1 MENILLKDRVVKFS
15 SDVIDVCKLL
25 EQRKQPTIAKQLLRS
40 ATSIGACVHESQHAE
55 SPDDFIHKMKIACKE
70 AAETNYWF
78 QIAQKLIDIKPELHE
93 ELTII
98 YKMINKSITTAR
110 TNKLNPKH

>member
-1 MENILLKDRVVKFS
+1 MEQIMLKDRVVKFS
-15 SDVIDVCKLL
+15 VEVIDVCNLL
-25 EQRKQPTIAKQLLRS
+25 EQRKHPTIAKQLLRS
-40 ATSIGACVHESQHAE
+40 ATSIGACIHESQHAE

-78 QIAQKLIDIKPELHE
+78 QIAAKLINLNPKLQED
-93 ELTII
+93 LTII

-110 TNKLNPKH
+110 TNKLNPNH

>member
-1 MENILLKDRVVKFS
+1 MENILLKDRVVKLS
-15 SDVIDVCKLL
+15 LDVIDICKLL

-40 ATSIGACVHESQHAE
+40 ATSIGACVYESQHAE

-70 AAETNYWF
+70 AGETNYWF
-78 QIAQKLIDIKPELHE
+78 QIAQKLIDIKPELQE
-93 ELTII
+93 DLTII

-110 TNKLNPKH
+110 TNKLNPKN

>member
-15 SDVIDVCKLL
+15 LDVIDICKLL
-25 EQRKQPTIAKQLLRS
+25 EQRKQPTIAKQLMRS

-55 SPDDFIHKMKIACKE
+55 RPDDFIHKMKIACKE
-70 AAETNYWF
+70 AGETNYWF

>member
-1 MENILLKDRVVKFS
+1 MEKMLLKERVVKFS
-15 SDVIDVCKLL
+15 VDVIDICKLL
-25 EQRKQPTIAKQLLRS
+25 DQQKQQTISKQLLRS
-40 ATSIGACVHESQHAE
+40 ATPIGACIHESQHAE

-78 QIAQKLIDIKPELHE
+78 QIAQKLVTIKPDLQED
-93 ELTII
+93 LTII

>member
-1 MENILLKDRVVKFS
+1 MLKDRVVKFS
-15 SDVIDVCKLL
+15 VEVIDVCKLL
-25 EQRKQPTIAKQLLRS
+25 EQGKHPTIAKQLLIS
-40 ATSIGACVHESQHAE
+40 ATSIGTCIHESQHAE

-78 QIAQKLIDIKPELHE
+78 QIAQKLITLKPELQE
-93 ELTII
+93 DLTIF
-98 YKMINKSITTAR
+98 YKIINKSISTAR